1 MKNMT
6 ITMEVIMEVTKV
18 AMVVMDTADM
28 VADMVMAGMG
38 MDMRAMNTVTMG
50 ITPDIIVNGIT
61 TMQVNMEDMAADT
74 TADVV

>member
-28 VADMVMAGMG
+28 AADMVMAGMG

-50 ITPDIIVNGIT
+50 ITLDIIVNGIT
-61 TMQVNMEDMAADT
+61 TMQVNMEDMVADT